1 MLQEGFDGVDQSV
14 KFNGVLLRCDELRNY
29 TDSSLKQM
37 IDLLIDNLRAAL
49 KEHNCSVSQIQSR
62 CQFVYI
68 DTNEADEVTRIAAG
82 VFGVTSVSPVMAIPL
97 DEFNSLQSDAA
108 IQIERCDKKAYVSTE
123 RIAGVGGLPTG
134 SQGRVICT
142 ISGGL
147 DSPIAAYKMMKRG
160 CIPIYLHFDNVPYGD
175 DSTRDLAVRQA
186 KRLAEYVYGH
196 EVKMYIVP
204 HGEDLTEILRHAP
217 RKMTCIFCRR
227 NMYRLAQ
234 EVAFKE
240 DADAIVTGEII
251 GEQAS
256 QTTRNLLAEESA
268 VCEIP
273 IIRPCIGDD
282 KVDIEKMAMKIR
294 TYEFAHEA
302 VSCCSLPPKY
312 PTVHANLDEI
322 DPAEE
327 RMDMEWIKK
336 ELAEAEVIVLK
347 QVCEND

>member
-1 MLQEGFDGVDQSV
+1 
-14 KFNGVLLRCDELRNY
+14 
-29 TDSSLKQM
+29 M
-37 IDLLIDNLRAAL
+37 IDQLVNNLRAAL
-49 KEHNCSVSQIQSR
+49 IEHNCPVNDIQSR
-62 CQFVYI
+62 CYFIHI
-68 DTNEADEVTRIAAG
+68 DTVKVDEAARIAAG
-82 VFGVTSVSPVMAIPL
+82 VFGVSSVSPVFTISVSEIA
-97 DEFNSLQSDAA
+97 SLSSDLTV
-108 IQIERCDKKAYVSTE
+108 QIERCGENAYVSAE
-123 RIAGVGGLPTG
+123 RFAGVGGLPTG
-134 SQGRVICT
+134 SQGRVVCT
-142 ISGGL
+142 VSGGL

-160 CIPIYLHFDNVPYGD
+160 CVPIYLHFDNVPYGD
-175 DSTRDLAVRQA
+175 DSTRDLAIRQA
-186 KRLAEYVYGH
+186 KRLAEYIYGH

-204 HGEDLTEILRHAP
+204 HGEDLTEVLRHAP

-234 EVAFKE
+234 EVALKE

-282 KVDIEKMAMKIR
+282 KVEIEKMAMKIR
-294 TYEFAHEA
+294 TYEFTHEA

-327 RMDMEWIKK
+327 KMDMEWIEK

-347 QVCEND
+347 EGRDND

>member
-1 MLQEGFDGVDQSV
+1 
-14 KFNGVLLRCDELRNY
+14 
-29 TDSSLKQM
+29 
-37 IDLLIDNLRAAL
+37 
-49 KEHNCSVSQIQSR
+49 
-62 CQFVYI
+62 
-68 DTNEADEVTRIAAG
+68 
-82 VFGVTSVSPVMAIPL
+82 
-97 DEFNSLQSDAA
+97 
-108 IQIERCDKKAYVSTE
+108 
-123 RIAGVGGLPTG
+123 
-134 SQGRVICT
+134 
-142 ISGGL
+142 
-147 DSPIAAYKMMKRG
+147 
-160 CIPIYLHFDNVPYGD
+160 
-175 DSTRDLAVRQA
+175 
-186 KRLAEYVYGH
+186 
-196 EVKMYIVP
+196 
-204 HGEDLTEILRHAP
+204 
-217 RKMTCIFCRR
+217 
-227 NMYRLAQ
+227 MYRLAQ

-327 RMDMEWIKK
+327 KMDMEWIAK

-347 QVCEND
+347 EGCEND

>member
-1 MLQEGFDGVDQSV
+1 M
-14 KFNGVLLRCDELRNY
+14 KYNGVLLRCDELQYHSDQSR
-29 TDSSLKQM
+29 KQM
-37 IDLLIDNLRAAL
+37 IDLLVSNLRTAL
-49 KEHNCSVSQIQSR
+49 KEHNCSTSDIQSK
-62 CQFVYI
+62 CHFVYI
-68 DTNEADEVTRIAAG
+68 NTNEIDEAARIAAG
-82 VFGVTSVSPVMAIPL
+82 VFGVTSVSPVMITSV
-97 DEFNSLQSDAA
+97 DDTNSTSSNTT
-108 IQIERCDKKAYVSTE
+108 IQIEKCDEKAYMSKE
-123 RIAGVGGLPTG
+123 KIDGVGGLPTG
-134 SQGRVICT
+134 SQGRVVCT

-160 CIPIYLHFDNVPYGD
+160 CVPIYLHFDNVPYGD
-175 DSTRDLAVRQA
+175 DSTRDLAIRQA
-186 KRLAEYVYGH
+186 KRLTEYVYGH

-204 HGEDLTEILRHAP
+204 HGEDLTEVLRHAP

-234 EVAFKE
+234 EVALRE

-268 VCEIP
+268 ICDIP

-282 KVDIEKMAMKIR
+282 KVDIERMAMKIR

-312 PTVHANLDEI
+312 PTVHAKLDEI
-322 DPAEE
+322 APAEE
-327 RMDMEWIKK
+327 KMDMDWLEK
-336 ELAEAEVIVLK
+336 EIAEAEVIVLK
-347 QVCEND
+347 EGSGSV